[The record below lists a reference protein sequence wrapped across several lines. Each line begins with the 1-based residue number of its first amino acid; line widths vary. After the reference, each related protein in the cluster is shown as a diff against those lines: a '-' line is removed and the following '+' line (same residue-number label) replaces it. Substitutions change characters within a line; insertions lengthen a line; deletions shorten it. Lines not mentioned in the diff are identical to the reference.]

1 MPYNVDFELPL
12 EQVQLRRVYS
22 APAGS
27 LIFPIMGA
35 ASLVCAVRGQPE
47 TFFVDLTTYGA
58 FFMDKIVSGGD
69 LGLIW
74 LRPEIKL
81 DLATICPVD
90 DEPAWS
96 AGDLITDGK
105 SIAIIALNS
114 DGKLV
119 RCLLREM
126 EGPFLSR
133 AALFKGWHLEV
144 EGQRMFSKLP

>member
-1 MPYNVDFELPL
+1 MYPAVLQLNSLR
-12 EQVQLRRVYS
+12 LRRVYS

-105 SIAIIALNS
+105 SIAISSAKQSSGALAPRIVS
-114 DGKLV
+114 HSVGT
-119 RCLLREM
+119 
-126 EGPFLSR
+126 SR
-133 AALFKGWHLEV
+133 
-144 EGQRMFSKLP
+144 